1 MAKHLRTCF
10 CIQRPYYVL
19 NPTVIMDMVLV
30 ILDVIKQWPENK
42 KTENKKL
49 MEVDIFLKNYLNNN

>member
-42 KTENKKL
+42 KL

>member
-42 KTENKKL
+42 KL
-49 MEVDIFLKNYLNNN
+49 MEVDIFLKKYLNNN

>member
-42 KTENKKL
+42 KL
-49 MEVDIFLKNYLNNN
+49 MEVDIF